1 MKMDEPGTHSDERA
15 DAPAGGE
22 TIDQASTQQLDT
34 PLSIDD
40 EMAEINKLLEED
52 PDDFQAQCRLG
63 ELYFAKGMLEEAET
77 TVSKAIET
85 AENIRAQMSQSL
97 AMYYSNLGTI
107 QATRSKVEE
116 AMGQFK
122 KALDLNG
129 RDVLALFNLGRAL
142 YDKDQ
147 YMEAMP
153 LYERLVEVTP
163 DDPIA
168 WFQLAKV
175 YEKLDLRNI
184 SDLHTIDAAIG
195 AYRRVLELE
204 PQKLEAAFA
213 LMEVYMH
220 LRKPEEAIS
229 VMETAVENNPD
240 EPLAYY
246 NLISTY
252 EKVKRF
258 AEADK
263 TRERLKSRFASRK
276 PAESKGK

>member
-1 MKMDEPGTHSDERA
+1 MNMDEPGAHSDVRA
-15 DAPAGGE
+15 DAPAVE
-22 TIDQASTQQLDT
+22 KTVDRTSTQELDT
-34 PLSIDD
+34 PLSVDD
-40 EMAEINKLLEED
+40 EMAEINKLLEQD

-85 AENIRAQMSQSL
+85 AENIRTQMAQSL

-107 QATRSKVEE
+107 QATRSKLED

-122 KALDLNG
+122 KALELNA
-129 RDVLALFNLGRAL
+129 RDVLALFNLGRAM
-142 YDKDQ
+142 YDRDQ

-153 LYERLVEVTP
+153 LYERLIEVTP

-168 WFQLAKV
+168 WFQLARV

-184 SDLHTIDAAIG
+184 SDLHTIDAAIA
-195 AYRRVLELE
+195 AYRRVLDLD

-213 LMEVYMH
+213 LMEVYMN
-220 LRKPEEAIS
+220 LQKPDEAIS

-246 NLISTY
+246 NLITTY
-252 EKVKRF
+252 EKTRRF

-276 PAESKGK
+276 PSESKGK